1 MIGTVIDSAMD
12 LTVAPGYT
20 KIGFRVRRA
29 LGWEP
34 LEPGCMR
41 GRRVIVTGANSGLG
55 LASARTLRALGAH
68 VHIVVRDRGKGES
81 AAEQIDG
88 HGEGAVD
95 VEVCDL
101 SSLSSIRSFA
111 TRFSSSHR
119 GLDVL
124 INNAGVMTDER
135 DLSVDGHELTYA
147 TNVLG
152 MFVLTNELLGQLV
165 SAAPSRIINV
175 SSGGMYTAR
184 LDVGDLESGRGDFD
198 GPSAYAHSKRAEV
211 VLTELWAERLR
222 GWGIVV
228 HAMHPGWADTPG
240 VQRSLPRFHRVT
252 APLLRSPEEG
262 SDTISWLAAAAE
274 PAQSTGLFWHD
285 RRPRSTHRVPWT
297 RESEADRRALWE
309 ACVRDG
315 GPNSA
320 RTEEILSRGSP

>member
-1 MIGTVIDSAMD
+1 VIGTAIDSAMD
-12 LTVAPGYT
+12 LAVAPGYT
-20 KIGFRVRRA
+20 KIGFRARRA
-29 LGWEP
+29 LGWKP

-41 GRRVIVTGANSGLG
+41 GRRVIVTGASSGLG
-55 LASARTLRALGAH
+55 LATARTLRELGAH
-68 VHIVVRDRGKGES
+68 VHILVRDRGRGES
-81 AAEQIDG
+81 AAEQIAG
-88 HGEGAVD
+88 SGEGG
-95 VEVCDL
+95 VEVESCDL

-124 INNAGVMTDER
+124 INNAGVMAGER
-135 DLSVDGHELTYA
+135 DLSVDGYELTFA

-152 MFVLTNELLGQLV
+152 MFVLTNELLSQLV

-184 LDVGDLESGRGDFD
+184 LDATDLESARGDYD
-198 GPSAYAHSKRAEV
+198 GPRAYAHSKRAEV

-240 VQRSLPRFHRVT
+240 VQRSLPRFHRIT
-252 APLLRSPEEG
+252 GPLLRSAEEG

-297 RESEADRRALWE
+297 HESEADRRALWE
-309 ACVRDG
+309 ACVLAG
-315 GPNSA
+315 GSNSS
-320 RTEEILSRGSP
+320 RTEDILSRDSP